1 MTDSSPVPLST
12 PDERRAAS
20 RYVLNHYSWL
30 LTLEE
35 KMAYKQIAGERKME
49 ATESLPMRQM
59 LRKVFQTDDAGVQV
73 ILAEGEVAF
82 FDRIVLRVIREHG
95 DKIIWNLCPKCGA
108 LTRTPRA
115 CLCPLCAHTWYETR
129 KTA

>member
-1 MTDSSPVPLST
+1 
-12 PDERRAAS
+12 
-20 RYVLNHYSWL
+20 L

-35 KMAYKQIAGERKME
+35 KMAHKHIVGGRKIE
-49 ATESLPMRQM
+49 STETVPMRQM
-59 LRKVFQTDDAGVQV
+59 LRKVFQTDNAGVHV
-73 ILAEGEVAF
+73 ILAGGEEAF

-95 DKIIWNLCPKCGA
+95 DKIVWNLCPKCGA

-115 CLCPLCAHTWYETR
+115 CLCPVCSHTWYEKR

>member
-1 MTDSSPVPLST
+1 MTASPPVPLST

-35 KMAYKQIAGERKME
+35 KMAYKHLVGGRKIE

-59 LRKVFQTDDAGVQV
+59 LRKVFQTDDAGVHV
-73 ILAEGEVAF
+73 ILAGGEDTF

-95 DKIIWNLCPKCGA
+95 DKIVWNLCPKCGA

-115 CLCPLCAHTWYETR
+115 CLCPICSHTWYEKR